1 MFCFLCVPACAF
13 LHTSSG
19 MQSTH
24 SVLRQRKIGNV
35 RLSKP
40 IYITYFLKFFMAKT
54 ISKEIPLAEI
64 TLRRY
69 EKPSKLSDRELVR
82 KLCLSI
88 GLLQPGDSRD
98 VIVDILHVLLKA
110 KKLNKA
116 LTSEEI
122 EKEVINARKKQ
133 KLPLLGIASSNI
145 RRQIKRL
152 RDLFLVEKIKNS
164 YRISEFE
171 NLGVIFEEKIEK
183 FYLKSIVDRVKEYFE
198 SVR

>member
-1 MFCFLCVPACAF
+1 M
-13 LHTSSG
+13 T
-19 MQSTH
+19 
-24 SVLRQRKIGNV
+24 
-35 RLSKP
+35 
-40 IYITYFLKFFMAKT
+40 KT

-69 EKPSKLSDRELVR
+69 EKPSKLSERDIVR

-98 VIVDILHVLLKA
+98 VIVEILHVLLNA
-110 KKLNKA
+110 KKQKKA

-122 EKEVINARKKQ
+122 EKEVINTRKKQ
-133 KLPLLGIASSNI
+133 KLALQGIASSNI

-152 RDLFLVEKIKNS
+152 RDLFLVEKVKNQ
-164 YRISEFE
+164 YRITEFE
-171 NLGVIFEEKIEK
+171 ELNVIFEEKIEK

-198 SVR
+198 SLR